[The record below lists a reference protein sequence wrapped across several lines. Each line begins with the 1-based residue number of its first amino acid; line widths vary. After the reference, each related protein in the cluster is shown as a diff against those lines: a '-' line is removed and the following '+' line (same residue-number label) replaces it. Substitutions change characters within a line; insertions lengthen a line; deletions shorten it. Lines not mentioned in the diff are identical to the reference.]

1 MASLGEISPRDART
15 QAQMDVLLRAEG
27 IRRDK
32 NLDYSC
38 GVFDDDG
45 SLIAA
50 GSSFKNT
57 LRCLA
62 VSSEHRGEGLMN
74 QVVSHLLERE
84 IQQAMRLLMKGKT
97 CFVIA
102 HRLSTIQNAD
112 MILVLDKGDVVE
124 AAALKEIFGDA
135 LP

>member
-1 MASLGEISPRDART
+1 MGSIGEIFPDDRRT
-15 QAQMDVLLRAEG
+15 GAQMNALLLREG

-45 SLIAA
+45 SLIAT

-84 IQQAMRLLMKGKT
+84 IQQGYSHVFLYKM
-97 CFVIA
+97 F
-102 HRLSTIQNAD
+102 
-112 MILVLDKGDVVE
+112 
-124 AAALKEIFGDA
+124 FF
-135 LP
+135 

>member
-1 MASLGEISPRDART
+1 
-15 QAQMDVLLRAEG
+15 MDVLLRAEG

-45 SLIAA
+45 SLIAV

-84 IQQAMRLLMKGKT
+84 IQQGYSHVFLYTKEKTPRFFRISAFMRSRGLKT
-97 CFVIA
+97 NWSFLKTGA
-102 HRLSTIQNAD
+102 T
-112 MILVLDKGDVVE
+112 VLPG
-124 AAALKEIFGDA
+124 I
-135 LP
+135 

>member
-1 MASLGEISPRDART
+1 MGSVGEIYPNDLRT
-15 QAQMDVLLRAEG
+15 NAQMDALLQREG

-45 SLIAA
+45 ILIAA
-50 GSSFKNT
+50 GSSYKNT

-84 IQQAMRLLMKGKT
+84 IQQGCSHVFL
-97 CFVIA
+97 
-102 HRLSTIQNAD
+102 
-112 MILVLDKGDVVE
+112 
-124 AAALKEIFGDA
+124 
-135 LP
+135 